1 MQSSENQNRART
13 FPSHC
18 SWLCPLF
25 SQWII
30 TKCPLPASLETSMF
44 TGTAQENMTCGFFFF
59 LKHGLGWGRCGKRRK
74 KQIYNLISASAKCY
88 EKKKIKPQRREQWPA
103 GQQCP
108 LRKSSQQTP
117 GLQAT
122 SGTWH
127 VSWWPTQ
134 DWKAL
139 IVTFQTVG
147 MNNGLSKVKCIISK
161 WVTASFL
168 LFKIPVIK
176 IYSCQKKIL
185 RSLLCLYVRCRQALQ
200 CLTVRTREV
209 PKVRD

>member
-59 LKHGLGWGRCGKRRK
+59 FLKHGLGWGRCGKRRK

-88 EKKKIKPQRREQWPA
+88 EKKNQAPKEGAVASRPA
-103 GQQCP
+103 
-108 LRKSSQQTP
+108 
-117 GLQAT
+117 
-122 SGTWH
+122 
-127 VSWWPTQ
+127 VPTQ
-134 DWKAL
+134 K
-139 IVTFQTVG
+139 V
-147 MNNGLSKVKCIISK
+147 LSTDTRPSSYQWHMTRLLMTNTRLKSPYSNISNS
-161 WVTASFL
+161 WH
-168 LFKIPVIK
+168 
-176 IYSCQKKIL
+176 
-185 RSLLCLYVRCRQALQ
+185 
-200 CLTVRTREV
+200 E
-209 PKVRD
+209 